1 MPVVP
6 ADEAS
11 VKEAGRLLKSGQLVV
26 FPTETVY
33 GLGANALD
41 AAAVQRIFDAK
52 GRPADNPVIV
62 HVAAVEAAKK
72 LAREWPPLADRF
84 AKAFWPGPL
93 TLVLPRAPSV
103 PDIVTAGLDSVAIRV
118 PAHPVTQAVL
128 RAAGV
133 PVAAPS
139 ANTSGRPSPTTAQH
153 AEADLGSK
161 VQLYL
166 DGGPATV
173 GLESTVV
180 SLLGP
185 KPVVLR
191 VGAVPQE
198 ALRRIASEWDKPAA
212 AATGP
217 ALAPGMKHKHYA
229 PNAKVRLVPAAQM
242 AEQWRKHGGDPGF
255 AFIVSAETAA
265 AGMAGRNVAVPGPR
279 DDAEAWA
286 HELFALLRKWD
297 RKQEIL
303 VEPIPE
309 KGLGAAVMERL
320 RRAAAAGAPPPS
332 PPQSG

>member
-1 MPVVP
+1 VPVVP
-6 ADEAS
+6 ADAAA
-11 VKEAGRLLKSGQLVV
+11 VKEAGKLLKSGQLVV
-26 FPTETVY
+26 VPTETVY
-33 GLGANALD
+33 GLCANALD
-41 AAAVQRIFDAK
+41 PAAVQRIFEAK
-52 GRPADNPVIV
+52 GRPADNPLIV
-62 HVAAVEAAKK
+62 HVASVEAAKK
-72 LAREWPPLADRF
+72 LAREWPPLAERF

-93 TLVLPRAPSV
+93 TLVLPRAPNV
-103 PDIVTAGLDSVAIRV
+103 PDAVTAGLDSVALRV
-118 PAHPVTQAVL
+118 PAHPITQQVL

-133 PVAAPS
+133 PIAAPS

-153 AEADLGSK
+153 AEADLGDK

-166 DGGPATV
+166 DAGPATV

-198 ALRRIASEWDKPAA
+198 ALARIASEWDRPAA
-212 AATGP
+212 DGP
-217 ALAPGMKHKHYA
+217 ALAPGMRHRHYA
-229 PNAKVRLVPAAQM
+229 PAAKVRLVPAAQM
-242 AEQWRKHGGDPGF
+242 PDAWRKRGGDPKV

-286 HELFALLRKWD
+286 HEIFALLRKWD
-297 RKQEIL
+297 RKDEIL

-309 KGLGAAVMERL
+309 KKLGAAVMERL
-320 RRAAAAGAPPPS
+320 RRAAQG
-332 PPQSG
+332 

>member
-6 ADEAS
+6 ADAAA
-11 VKEAGRLLKSGQLVV
+11 VKEAGKLLKSGQLVV
-26 FPTETVY
+26 VPTETVY

-41 AAAVQRIFDAK
+41 PAAVQRIFEAK
-52 GRPADNPVIV
+52 GRPADNPLIV
-62 HVAAVEAAKK
+62 HVASVEAAKK
-72 LAREWPPLADRF
+72 LAREWPPLAERF

-93 TLVLPRAPSV
+93 TLVLPRAPNV
-103 PDIVTAGLDSVAIRV
+103 PDAVTAGLDSVALRV
-118 PAHPVTQAVL
+118 PAHPITQQVL

-133 PVAAPS
+133 PIAAPS

-153 AEADLGSK
+153 AEADLGDK

-166 DGGPATV
+166 DAGPATV

-198 ALRRIASEWDKPAA
+198 ALARIASEWDRPAA
-212 AATGP
+212 DGP
-217 ALAPGMKHKHYA
+217 ALAPGMRHRHYA
-229 PNAKVRLVPAAQM
+229 PAAKVRLVPAAQM
-242 AEQWRKHGGDPGF
+242 LDAWRKRGGDPKV

-286 HELFALLRKWD
+286 HEIFALLRKWN
-297 RKQEIL
+297 RKDEIL

-309 KGLGAAVMERL
+309 KKLGAAVMERL
-320 RRAAAAGAPPPS
+320 RRAAQG
-332 PPQSG
+332 

>member
-1 MPVVP
+1 MPVRP
-6 ADEAS
+6 ADAES
-11 VKEAGRLLKSGQLVV
+11 VKDAGKLLKAGQLVV

-41 AAAVQRIFDAK
+41 PAAVQRIFDAK
-52 GRPADNPVIV
+52 GRPGDNPLIV
-62 HVAAVEAAKK
+62 HVASLEAAK
-72 LAREWPPLADRF
+72 LVVADWPPLADRL
-84 AKAFWPGPL
+84 ARVFWPGPL
-93 TLVLPRAPSV
+93 TLVLPRAAKV
-103 PDIVTAGLDSVAIRV
+103 PAAVSAGLDSVAVRV
-118 PAHPVTQAVL
+118 PAHPVAQAVL

-133 PVAAPS
+133 PIAAPS
-139 ANTSGRPSPTTAQH
+139 ANSSGRPSPTLAQH
-153 AEADLGSK
+153 AEADLGDK

-185 KPVVLR
+185 KPVILR
-191 VGAVPQE
+191 AGAVTRE
-198 ALRRIASEWDKPAA
+198 ALARVVSDWGTADAA
-212 AATGP
+212 GP
-217 ALAPGMKHKHYA
+217 ARSPGMLHRHYA
-229 PNAKVRLVPAAQM
+229 PEAKVRLVAAVNMM
-242 AEQWRKHGGDPGF
+242 AEWRKHGGDPKR

-265 AGMAGRNVAVPGPR
+265 AGIAGRNVAVPGPK

-297 RKQEIL
+297 RKEEIL

-320 RRAAAAGAPPPS
+320 RKAAEGGPKPRA
-332 PPQSG
+332 